1 MDCVPRLFAA
11 NGVKVMSLETLWTWL
26 ENLPLAMRIGE
37 SWWFP
42 LLESLHVVGVTFVF
56 GSLLMVDLRL
66 IGVAGRDY
74 AISRVAKELVPWTW
88 AAFTL
93 SLVTGLGL
101 FITRADHYAGN
112 IAFQLKML
120 ALLLAGI
127 NMLVFH
133 FGVFR
138 SVAAWDAA
146 ATTPTNA
153 KAAGALSLLL
163 WMAVMLAGRWVG
175 HLN

>member
-1 MDCVPRLFAA
+1 
-11 NGVKVMSLETLWTWL
+11 MSLTELWTWL

-42 LLESLHVVGVTFVF
+42 LLESLHVVGVTLVF

-66 IGVAGRDY
+66 IGVAARGY
-74 AISRVAKELVPWTW
+74 AVSRMSKELVPWTW
-88 AAFTL
+88 AAFAL
-93 SLVTGLGL
+93 SLLTGFGL
-101 FITRADHYAGN
+101 FMTRAEHYAGN

-138 SVAAWDAA
+138 SVANWDASA
-146 ATTPTNA
+146 ATPNNA
-153 KAAGALSLLL
+153 KVAGALSLLL
-163 WMAVMLAGRWVG
+163 WIAVMLAGRWVG

>member
-1 MDCVPRLFAA
+1 
-11 NGVKVMSLETLWTWL
+11 MSLIDFWTWL

-66 IGVAGRDY
+66 IGVAARSY
-74 AISRVAKELVPWTW
+74 TVSRMSKELVPWTW
-88 AAFTL
+88 AAFAL

-101 FITRADHYAGN
+101 FVTRADHYAAN

-133 FGVFR
+133 FGTLR
-138 SVAAWDAA
+138 DIDGWDAA
-146 ATTPTNA
+146 ATPPNRA
-153 KAAGALSLLL
+153 RAAGAISLLL
-163 WMAVMLAGRWVG
+163 WVAVMLAGRWVG